1 MFPAYIFISVAC
13 LAVYAKKKGNDE
25 KIDMKALNSN
35 ECEINDIHHNL
46 TLR

>member
-1 MFPAYIFISVAC
+1 MFPAYRFISVVC

-35 ECEINDIHHNL
+35 ECEVNDIYHDL
-46 TLR
+46 TFR